1 MYADLTFGNWLQR
14 KRKAL
19 DLTQAELAQ
28 RVGYARVTIHKIET
42 DEFRPSRQMAE
53 RLAGELTI
61 ALAER
66 PAFLTVCAGG
76 FPRQPLRDPATRSV
90 LFRVVGRTRIRQC
103 RLAQGDWQLA
113 GGPLNQAALEQ
124 LRDSFDTLQL
134 LDAVDAVDAIRYR
147 LCEPDQV
154 RDDLLNTA

>member
-42 DEFRPSRQMAE
+42 DELHPSRQMAE
-53 RLAGELTI
+53 RLADELTI

-66 PAFLTVCAGG
+66 PAFAASSRRLNSRLTT
-76 FPRQPLRDPATRSV
+76 ATGRTSS
-90 LFRVVGRTRIRQC
+90 LTSGRTR
-103 RLAQGDWQLA
+103 
-113 GGPLNQAALEQ
+113 
-124 LRDSFDTLQL
+124 
-134 LDAVDAVDAIRYR
+134 
-147 LCEPDQV
+147 
-154 RDDLLNTA
+154 